1 MSAPGAREPFV
12 EWFET
17 LNNRDVPRVGGNN
30 AMRPAAT
37 RTLTVQ
43 TTRKERESFCCRMT
57 RSCSSDGGLQ
67 RWKRITAM
75 RWTWSGPKTAGRT
88 SSTWGRRARKP
99 SSRRA
104 ARGDARNVEEK
115 MS

>member
-17 LNNRDVPRVGGNN
+17 MNNRDVPRVGGNN

-43 TTRKERESFCCRMT
+43 TTRKERE
-57 RSCSSDGGLQ
+57 
-67 RWKRITAM
+67 
-75 RWTWSGPKTAGRT
+75 
-88 SSTWGRRARKP
+88 P
-99 SSRRA
+99 SSV
-104 ARGDARNVEEK
+104 G
-115 MS
+115 

>member
-30 AMRPAAT
+30 AMRPAAA

-43 TTRKERESFCCRMT
+43 TTRKERESFVL
-57 RSCSSDGGLQ
+57 SDDEILQ
-67 RWKRITAM
+67 LGRWAATVEAHYGHAM
-75 RWTWSGPKTAGRT
+75 DMEWAKDGETDELYLVQARPETVV
-88 SSTWGRRARKP
+88 STRRA
-99 SSRRA
+99 
-104 ARGDARNVEEK
+104 G
-115 MS
+115 